1 MEMYFILSERYS
13 FFYDI
18 YLMYFITLCKVSK
31 IWNLLLNQ
39 FGQTWA
45 PLSVS
50 RVEVGG
56 IQDLDRTS
64 ILFIKSK
71 CGVVGKIK
79 EIKIFPKAVIFI
91 ENNLF

>member
-1 MEMYFILSERYS
+1 M
-13 FFYDI
+13 
-18 YLMYFITLCKVSK
+18 
-31 IWNLLLNQ
+31 LNQ

-50 RVEVGG
+50 RVEVGR
-56 IQDLDRTS
+56 IQDLDRIS

-71 CGVVGKIK
+71 CGVVGKVK
-79 EIKIFPKAVIFI
+79 QIKIFPKTVIFI